1 MKLSDYIVSFFESCR
16 IGCIFGFQG
25 GSVAHLIDSI
35 SKSGSIRFI
44 PCYHEQ
50 TAAIAAE
57 GYARASEKF
66 GVAVAT
72 SGPGATN
79 MITGIA
85 NAYFDSI
92 PVIYITGQVNTYEYK
107 YQKPVRQL
115 GLQETDIV
123 SVVKPIT
130 KYAVMVDNPSQI
142 KVELEKAVDI
152 ATSGRKGP
160 VLLDLPMDIQRAEV
174 VPEDLPS
181 FTDFY
186 RRPVCDAS
194 VLREA
199 FSLLKQAK
207 RPLVLCGGGTVSS
220 HIAGKVNDF
229 LSKTNLPYAVSLM
242 GKGGIDETGD
252 NFIGMIGSYGNRCA
266 NIVFSMADV
275 VLALGSRLDPRQT
288 GNKNNE
294 IFKRIQFI
302 QVDID
307 ANELREDS
315 IKNKYTVHADIGEFL
330 NEGKAPLV
338 VDKNWLKYISG
349 VKEKYSQ
356 ESDINRFLKFKDPY
370 IALEKIR
377 NSSGKDTVFTVD
389 IGHNQMFAAQTLRLK
404 PGQMF
409 FTGGGF
415 GSMGYALHSAIGAAF
430 AAPEKHI
437 VCIIGD
443 GGFHIALQALLLIS
457 QYKLKVSVVVL
468 NNRSLGMI
476 TQFQSLYFN
485 SNMAGTTKAGGY
497 EVPDIEYTAK
507 GCKLSY
513 YCLNNI
519 INQEI
524 PNDINGRVIEIQFDQ
539 LTTVV
544 PKLEY
549 DQPLYNM
556 NPYLEENELKLITYP
571 PHTQIAGILD
581 SGICGKPPLRNV
593 A

>member
-1 MKLSDYIVSFFESCR
+1 V
-16 IGCIFGFQG
+16 
-25 GSVAHLIDSI
+25 IDSI
-35 SKSGSIRFI
+35 SKEPDIQFI

-57 GYARASEKF
+57 GYARASGKF

-107 YQKPVRQL
+107 YQKSVRQL

-130 KYAVMVDNPSQI
+130 KYAIMVDNPFQI
-142 KVELEKAVDI
+142 RTELEKAVDI
-152 ATSGRKGP
+152 ATNGRKGP
-160 VLLDLPMDIQRAEV
+160 VLLDLPMDIQRAEI

-181 FTDFY
+181 HADFY
-186 RRPVCDAS
+186 RKPVCDT
-194 VLREA
+194 VIVQKA

-207 RPLVLCGGGTVSS
+207 RPLVLCGGGTVSRNVT
-220 HIAGKVNDF
+220 GKVNDF
-229 LSKTNLPYAVSLM
+229 LSKTNLPYVVSLM
-242 GKGGIDETGD
+242 GKGGVDETRD

-266 NIVFSMADV
+266 NIVFSIADV

-307 ANELREDS
+307 VNELQEDS
-315 IKNKYTVHADIGEFL
+315 IKNKFAVYADIVEFL
-330 NEGKAPLV
+330 DDADHLSIDE
-338 VDKNWLKYISG
+338 NWLKYISDI
-349 VKEKYSQ
+349 KERYSQ
-356 ESDINRFLKFKDPY
+356 KNDIDRFLKFKDPY
-370 IALEKIR
+370 IALEKIQSY
-377 NSSGKDTVFTVD
+377 SSKDTIFTVD
-389 IGHNQMFAAQTLRLK
+389 IGHNQMLAAQTLRLK

-415 GSMGYALHSAIGAAF
+415 GPMGYALHSAIGAAF
-430 AAPEKHI
+430 AVPEKHI

-457 QYKLKVSVVVL
+457 QYKLNVSVVVL

-485 SNMAGTTKAGGY
+485 SNMAGTTEAGGY
-497 EVPDIEYTAK
+497 EVPNIEYIAK
-507 GCKLSY
+507 SCGLRYKCIDAIEK
-513 YCLNNI
+513 
-519 INQEI
+519 QEI
-524 PNDINGRVIEIQFDQ
+524 SDILGGDILEIVFDELTVI
-539 LTTVV
+539 V
-544 PKLEY
+544 PKLEFN
-549 DQPLYNM
+549 QALYNM
-556 NPYLEENELKLITYP
+556 LPYLPESELKGLILSP
-571 PHTQIAGILD
+571 VSMDG
-581 SGICGKPPLRNV
+581 
-593 A
+593 

>member
-1 MKLSDYIVSFFESCR
+1 MKLSDYIVSFFESHH
-16 IGCIFGFQG
+16 IDYIFGFQG

-35 SKSGSIRFI
+35 SKSGSIKFI

-85 NAYFDSI
+85 NAFFDSI

-142 KVELEKAVDI
+142 KFELEKAVDI

-160 VLLDLPMDIQRAEV
+160 VLLDLPMDMQRTEIIPAN
-174 VPEDLPS
+174 LPS
-181 FTDFY
+181 YTDFY
-186 RRPVCDAS
+186 RKPACDAAIM
-194 VLREA
+194 RKA

-207 RPLVLCGGGTVSS
+207 RPLVLCGGGTVSQNA
-220 HIAGKVNDF
+220 AGKVNDF
-229 LSKTNLPYAVSLM
+229 LSKTNLPYVVSLM
-242 GKGGIDETGD
+242 GKGGVDETRD

-275 VLALGSRLDPRQT
+275 ILVLGSRLDPRQT
-288 GNKNNE
+288 GNKNDE

-307 ANELREDS
+307 VNELQEDS
-315 IKNKYTVHADIGEFL
+315 IKNKYAVHADIVEFL
-330 NEGKAPLV
+330 DAESPPR
-338 VDKNWLKYISG
+338 VDKDWLKYIFD
-349 VKEKYSQ
+349 VKERYSQ
-356 ESDINRFLKFKDPY
+356 ENDINRFLKFKAPY
-370 IALEKIR
+370 IALEKIQ
-377 NSSGKDTVFTVD
+377 NLSGKDAIFTVD
-389 IGHNQMFAAQTLRLK
+389 IGHNQMLAAQTLRLK

-437 VCIIGD
+437 ICIIGD

-457 QYKLKVSVVVL
+457 QYKLKISVIVL

-476 TQFQSLYFN
+476 TQFQSLYFD

-497 EVPDIEYTAK
+497 EVPGIEFIAKACGLKYRRIDDIE
-507 GCKLSY
+507 G
-513 YCLNNI
+513 
-519 INQEI
+519 QEI
-524 PNDINGRVIEIQFDQ
+524 PDIPGCNILEIVFDK
-539 LTTVV
+539 LTVVV
-544 PKLEY
+544 PKLEFN
-549 DQPLYNM
+549 QALYNM
-556 NPYLEENELKLITYP
+556 LPYLEKDELKELILSP
-571 PHTQIAGILD
+571 VLMDG
-581 SGICGKPPLRNV
+581 
-593 A
+593 

>member
-1 MKLSDYIVSFFESCR
+1 MKLSDYIVSFFESHH
-16 IGCIFGFQG
+16 IDYIFGFQG

-35 SKSGSIRFI
+35 SKSGSIKFI

-57 GYARASEKF
+57 GYARASGKF

-123 SVVKPIT
+123 SVVKPIS
-130 KYAVMVDNPSQI
+130 KYAVMVDNPLRI
-142 KVELEKAVDI
+142 RTELEKAVDI

-160 VLLDLPMDIQRAEV
+160 VLLDLPMDMQRAEI

-181 FTDFY
+181 CTDFY
-186 RRPVCDAS
+186 RRPVCDA
-194 VLREA
+194 VIMRKA
-199 FSLLKQAK
+199 FSLLNQAK
-207 RPLVLCGGGTVSS
+207 RPLVLCGGGTVSQNVR
-220 HIAGKVNDF
+220 GKVNDF
-229 LSKTNLPYAVSLM
+229 LAKTNLPYVVSLM
-242 GKGGIDETGD
+242 GKGGADETGD

-266 NIVFSMADV
+266 NIVFSMADL

-288 GNKNNE
+288 GNKNDGT
-294 IFKRIQFI
+294 FKRIQFI

-307 ANELREDS
+307 ANELQEDS
-315 IKNKYTVHADIGEFL
+315 IKNKFTVHADIGEFL
-330 NEGKAPLV
+330 SGVFLQEERPLP
-338 VDKNWLKYISG
+338 VDENWLKRISDI
-349 VKEKYSQ
+349 KERYSQ
-356 ESDINRFLKFKDPY
+356 KNDIDRFLKFKDPY
-370 IALEKIR
+370 IALEKIQ
-377 NSSGKDTVFTVD
+377 NYCGNDTIFTVD
-389 IGHNQMFAAQTLRLK
+389 IGHNQMLAAQTLRLK

-430 AAPEKHI
+430 ASPEKHV

-457 QYKLKVSVVVL
+457 QHKLKVSVIVL

-485 SNMAGTTKAGGY
+485 SNMAGTTRAGGY
-497 EVPDIEYTAK
+497 EVPNREYIAKACGLEYRYIGDIK
-507 GCKLSY
+507 
-513 YCLNNI
+513 
-519 INQEI
+519 NQEF
-524 PNDINGRVIEIQFDQ
+524 PGMFGGGLFEIAFDE
-539 LTTVV
+539 LTVVV
-544 PKLEY
+544 PKLEFN
-549 DQPLYNM
+549 QALYKM
-556 NPYLEENELKLITYP
+556 IPYLEEDELRFITP
-571 PHTQIAGILD
+571 P
-581 SGICGKPPLRNV
+581 PPPR
-593 A
+593 